1 MLTDNAVREFS
12 LETFGHECHAQMPKP
27 HDGPMCRPR
36 TPRRSTVTTENKES
50 DREDLDH
57 KPENAGKVGEEH
69 KRENQQGEKERTPS
83 DEGQSKPVG

>member
-1 MLTDNAVREFS
+1 MLTGNAVREFS
-12 LETFGHECHAQMPKP
+12 LETFGHECHTRVPKQG
-27 HDGPMCRPR
+27 DGPMCRPR
-36 TPRRSTVTTENKES
+36 TTRRSTVNKES

>member
-1 MLTDNAVREFS
+1 MLTGNAVWEFS
-12 LETFGHECHAQMPKP
+12 SETFGHEYRARMPKL

-36 TPRRSTVTTENKES
+36 IARRRTVNTVNKES